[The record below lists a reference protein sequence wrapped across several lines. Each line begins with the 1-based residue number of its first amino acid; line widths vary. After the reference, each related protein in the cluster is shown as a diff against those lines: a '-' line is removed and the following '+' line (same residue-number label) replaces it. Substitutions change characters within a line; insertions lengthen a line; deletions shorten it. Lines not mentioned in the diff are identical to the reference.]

1 MVMHSVAFLCVVS
14 YHQSYTEGSSIEG
27 YWFEDYVSLDD
38 HDELNPAV
46 MTKLGCHT
54 SENKLF
60 YTQKA
65 NGIMGMA
72 PSRGGGRTVLETLF
86 DSKENPVDKSL
97 FSMCLATWGGQ
108 LVVGGYNATRH
119 TSSVSWAPMSTDRGY
134 YYISIQ
140 SLGVYPEDQ
149 PSTVKAVTGAKEIST
164 DQASFGDAMVD
175 SGTTYT

>member
-65 NGIMGMA
+65 NGR
-72 PSRGGGRTVLETLF
+72 RGRVFT
-86 DSKENPVDKSL
+86 
-97 FSMCLATWGGQ
+97 CA
-108 LVVGGYNATRH
+108 
-119 TSSVSWAPMSTDRGY
+119 
-134 YYISIQ
+134 
-140 SLGVYPEDQ
+140 
-149 PSTVKAVTGAKEIST
+149 
-164 DQASFGDAMVD
+164 
-175 SGTTYT
+175 